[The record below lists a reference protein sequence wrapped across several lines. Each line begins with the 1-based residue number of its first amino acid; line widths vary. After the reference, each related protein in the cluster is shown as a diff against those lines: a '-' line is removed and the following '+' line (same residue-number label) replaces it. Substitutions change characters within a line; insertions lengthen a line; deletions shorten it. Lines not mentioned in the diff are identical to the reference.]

1 MPTPTALP
9 PDTARPTAT
18 RAIPDG
24 DERSRLA
31 TTLAFHRD
39 QIALLNCALRRNH
52 DIVRIRLLGTDL
64 IMLNHPDYV
73 QHVLVD
79 NHANYDKDTV
89 LYRAVRSVLRD
100 GLIGVIGGEAWR
112 RQRRLM
118 QPSFRRPKTA
128 AYLSNMTGQ
137 TAAMLERWRRD
148 YPAGAAVDVGP
159 ELSRLALRI
168 VCSTLFGADVGADAD
183 RMERAFREA
192 NDILSGFFRFPFPP
206 LSVPTPSH
214 LRLRRLVAWLD
225 GVVDGLIE
233 RRRAPGYRGEDLLT
247 ALAEAV
253 DEDTGERMT
262 SRQLHVE
269 VVNIMI
275 GGYETSTQSASWL
288 LYYAALHQDVQLR
301 MQEELDS
308 VLGGRP
314 PDFEDLNELTYTRMV
329 IDETLRLNTPAWQ
342 TMRGVVEDDVLD
354 GYLLPAGAGVYLN
367 FYTLHRHPD
376 FWPDPERFDPERFSP
391 QQAAGRHRAAY
402 QPFATGPRN
411 CIGKHFARTEL
422 HVIAAMVLQSYRVR
436 LAPGPRIRPK
446 PLITL
451 CPDPG
456 VRLLL
461 EAR

>member
-1 MPTPTALP
+1 MATPTALP
-9 PDTARPTAT
+9 AAPAQPAGT

-31 TTLAFHRD
+31 ITLAFHRD
-39 QIALLNCALRRNH
+39 QIGLLNSALRRNR
-52 DIVRIRLLGTDL
+52 DIVQIRLVGTTL
-64 IMLNHPDYV
+64 IMLNHPDYM

-79 NHANYDKDTV
+79 HHENYDKDTV
-89 LYRAVRSVLRD
+89 LYRAVRPVLRD
-100 GLIGVIGGEAWR
+100 GLIGAIGGEAWH

-118 QPSFRRPKTA
+118 QPSFHRPKTA
-128 AYLSNMTGQ
+128 AYVANMTGQ
-137 TAAMLERWRRD
+137 TAAMLDRWRRD
-148 YPAGAAVDVGP
+148 YPAGTAVDVGP

-168 VCSTLFGADVGADAD
+168 VCRTLFGADIGADAD
-183 RMERAFREA
+183 RMERSFRQA
-192 NDILSGFFRFPFPP
+192 NDILSAFFRFPFPP

-214 LRLRRLVAWLD
+214 LRLRRLIGWLD
-225 GVVDGLIE
+225 AVVDRLIE
-233 RRRAPGYRGEDLLT
+233 QRRAPGYAGEDLLT

-262 SRQLHVE
+262 SRQLHEE

-288 LYYAALHQDVQLR
+288 LYYAALHQDVQRR
-301 MQEELDS
+301 MQEELDA

-314 PDFEDLNELTYTRMV
+314 PTFEDLSRLTYTRMV

-342 TMRGVVEDDVLD
+342 TMRGVVEDDVID
-354 GYLLPAGAGVYLN
+354 GYPLPAGAGVYLN
-367 FYTLHRHPD
+367 FYTLHRHPE
-376 FWPDPERFDPERFSP
+376 FWPDPERFDPERFTP
-391 QQAAGRHRAAY
+391 QQVAARHRSAY

-422 HVIAAMVLQSYRVR
+422 HVIAAMVLQSHRLR
-436 LAPGPRIRPK
+436 LAPGPEIRPK

-461 EAR
+461 EPR